1 MTALGGDIT
10 ATEEKPAEMVEDI
23 PLEQWNK
30 MIAEAEK
37 AVDEEEDEALIEKAD
52 DVEKEAM
59 RKWKAENPG
68 STVKFHRSLFETGK
82 IDTLPWDDYLKAE
95 ADFTD
100 NEAAE
105 EAAKWALEQLED
117 SKKKESTSWIERVGS
132 QQIKRTKE

>member
-1 MTALGGDIT
+1 LTALGGDIT
-10 ATEEKPAEMVEDI
+10 ATEEKPVESVEGV

-37 AVDEEEDEALIEKAD
+37 AVDEEEDEALINTAD
-52 DVEKEAM
+52 DLEKEAM
-59 RKWKAENPG
+59 RKWKSDNPG
-68 STVKFHRSLFETGK
+68 ATVKFHRSLFESGK

-132 QQIKRTKE
+132 QQIKRTK